1 MRRRVLTVAGVVQGV
16 GFRPFV
22 YRLAVRHA
30 LAGTVCNTPD
40 GVQISLEG
48 EDAQIQDFLADFER
62 ELPPLAQIT
71 QRRLDEA
78 LPRGDTAFRILP
90 STATATRTA
99 LVPPDVSVCTECLR
113 ELEDP
118 TDRRFAYAFVNC
130 TDCGPRYT
138 IVADVPYDRAATT
151 MVDFPLCAACH
162 REYVDPT
169 NRRFHAQAIC
179 CPHCGPV
186 LRLLDHQ
193 GAPLAVADPLAAA
206 RDHLA
211 AGRVVAIK
219 GVGGF
224 HLAVDALN
232 ATAVQTLRQR
242 KNRGR
247 KPFAL
252 MSRRLD
258 EIQRYAEVSPAE
270 AAVLTSAVRPIVILR
285 QRAEHPLAAEVAPGN
300 RDVGV
305 MLPYTPLHHLLLGDR
320 FLALVLTS
328 GNLADEPIVID
339 DREASARLGH
349 VADVFLTYNRRILH
363 RADDSILKLDGA
375 TPRLWR
381 RSRGFVPRP
390 LHTGLRLP
398 PILAVGGMMKNVIAL
413 SRGADVFLSQHLGD
427 TDSRDGLAFLED
439 TVTHLQH
446 FLGIT
451 PELVAHDLHPDYLS
465 TRFALER
472 PAVPKIAVQHH
483 EAHIASCQCEHHI
496 LEREV
501 IGLAMDGTG
510 YGRDGAVWGGEVFIG
525 TAGQYRR
532 AAHLEY
538 VPMPGGELAIRQPW
552 RMAVSW
558 LRQSV
563 DEYRALPLA
572 LLQRH
577 AASLEAIDTMAGRGL
592 NSPLT
597 SSCGRLFDAVAAL
610 LGLADTT
617 SFEGEPAVSL
627 EMAADGPGEPYGF
640 DLVEGADGSL
650 VMSPRQTVVEIV
662 ADLRRGVAT
671 ARIAAR
677 FHATLA
683 AGFTATAQR
692 LRQETG
698 IRTVVLGGGVF
709 LNSRLVTDLRQ
720 RLTSHGF
727 EVFQPQEVPPGD
739 GGLSLGQV
747 ALASI
752 LAAGSPPPPRIQYP
766 VSSLQS
772 PVSSLQSPVSSLQSP
787 VPSLQSPMTQ

>member
-1 MRRRVLTVAGVVQGV
+1 MILRRVLTVTGVVQGV

-22 YRLAVRHA
+22 YRLALRHG

-48 EDAQIQDFLADFER
+48 EAGQIQAFLTAFEL
-62 ELPPLAQIT
+62 ELPPLAQVT
-71 QRRLDEA
+71 RRRLEEVP
-78 LPRGDTAFRILP
+78 PRFETGFQILP
-90 STATATRTA
+90 STATATRAA
-99 LVPPDVSVCTECLR
+99 LIPPDVSVCAECLR
-113 ELEDP
+113 ELEEP

-138 IVADVPYDRAATT
+138 IVDDVPYDRASTT
-151 MVDFPLCAACH
+151 MADFPLCDTCR
-162 REYVDPT
+162 REYADPA
-169 NRRFHAQAIC
+169 NRRFHAQATC
-179 CPHCGPV
+179 CPQCGPT
-186 LRLLDHQ
+186 LRLLDRH
-193 GAPLAVADPLAAA
+193 GVALPVADPVAAA

-232 ATAVQTLRQR
+232 PAAVARLRQR

-252 MSRRLD
+252 MSRRV
-258 EIQRYAEVSPAE
+258 EEVRRYSEVSAAE
-270 AAVLTSAVRPIVILR
+270 ESVLTSAIRPIVVVR
-285 QRAEHPLAAEVAPGN
+285 QRADHPIAPEVAPAN
-300 RDVGV
+300 RYFGV

-328 GNLADEPIVID
+328 GNLADEPIVIGD
-339 DREASARLGH
+339 AEAVERLGH

-363 RADDSILKLDGA
+363 RADDSILSVDGA
-375 TPRLWR
+375 TPRVWR

-390 LHTGLRLP
+390 LHVGSRLP
-398 PILAVGGMMKNVIAL
+398 PILAVGGMMKNVLAL
-413 SRGADVFLSQHLGD
+413 SRGEEVFLSQHLGD

-439 TVTHLQH
+439 TAAHLQR
-446 FLGIT
+446 FLGIV
-451 PELVAHDLHPDYLS
+451 PEVVAHDLHPDYLS

-472 PAVPKIAVQHH
+472 SGPRTVAVQHH
-483 EAHIASCQCEHHI
+483 EAHIASCQCEHRI
-496 LEREV
+496 LDREV

-510 YGRDGAVWGGEVFIG
+510 YGTDGAVWGGEVFVG
-525 TAGQYRR
+525 RPGQYRR

-552 RMAVSW
+552 RMAISW
-558 LRQSV
+558 LSQSL
-563 DEYRALPLA
+563 DDYRSLPLD
-572 LLQRH
+572 LLERH
-577 AASLEAIDTMAGRGL
+577 ASSLDAIDAMVRRGL

-610 LGLADTT
+610 LGLVDAT
-617 SFEGEPAVSL
+617 SFEGEPAISL
-627 EMAADGPGEPYGF
+627 EMAADGPGEPYGY
-640 DLVEGADGSL
+640 DLVERPDGGL
-650 VMSPRQTVVEIV
+650 EMSPRQTFTDIV
-662 ADLRRGVAT
+662 SDLRRGVDK

-683 AGFTATAQR
+683 AQLTAVALR
-692 LRQETG
+692 LRQQTG
-698 IRTVVLGGGVF
+698 IRAVALGGGVF
-709 LNSRLVTDLRQ
+709 LNRRLVTDLRQ
-720 RLTSHGF
+720 RLASHGF

-747 ALASI
+747 ALASV
-752 LAAGSPPPPRIQYP
+752 L
-766 VSSLQS
+766 
-772 PVSSLQSPVSSLQSP
+772 
-787 VPSLQSPMTQ
+787 TE